1 MEVDMRIKP
10 KIYTMGD
17 PMFGE
22 VKRVNR
28 KGRVGRTSMIQMIG
42 GEDDIKLDIPKE
54 IDQW

>member
-1 MEVDMRIKP
+1 MRIKP

-28 KGRVGRTSMIQMIG
+28 KGRVGRSSMIQIIG
-42 GEDDIKLDIPKE
+42 GKDDIKLDIPKE